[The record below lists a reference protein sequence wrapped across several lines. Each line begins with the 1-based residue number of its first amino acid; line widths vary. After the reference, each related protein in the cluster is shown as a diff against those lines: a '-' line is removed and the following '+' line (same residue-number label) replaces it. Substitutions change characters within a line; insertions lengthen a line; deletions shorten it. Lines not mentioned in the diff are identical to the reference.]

1 LKQEKMT
8 VDEKNKEINQLKQE
22 ITTLSRNIENEK
34 DQNQQLLAKI

>member
-34 DQNQQLLAKI
+34 DQNQQLLVKI